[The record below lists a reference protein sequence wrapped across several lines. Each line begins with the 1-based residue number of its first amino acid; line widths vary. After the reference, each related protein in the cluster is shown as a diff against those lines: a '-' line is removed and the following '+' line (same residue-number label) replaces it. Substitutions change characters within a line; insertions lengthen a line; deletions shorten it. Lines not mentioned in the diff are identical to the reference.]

1 MFKAS
6 VISAIGALAKL
17 IAGFVLIKLIALIL
31 GPDGLGLMGQFMS
44 LSNIMILLAG
54 GGISTG
60 IIKYVAEY
68 LKEQKTLSVFI
79 GSVSLYAIISSIILL
94 FIGLC
99 FAPQIGFFLFSTN
112 EFDWLVRLLFIL
124 QFGIAL
130 NNILLSWVSGHK
142 DIIGTNI
149 INVSGTFFSLL
160 LLVPLSY
167 FFDTKGLLA
176 GLAIVPAAP
185 VIVSLIYV
193 YKKYPHVFLWLKPT
207 FNNNHFFKLSRF
219 SLMLITTV
227 ICMPLVQ
234 MLLRNDLVEVSNW
247 DVAGYWQAAIRL
259 SDAYLLFINMVLA
272 NYYMPRLS
280 EIGKGRE
287 QIITVWRSM
296 LIMLPIV
303 IVLTS
308 SIWLLR
314 DFLVPLLFSNKFIPA
329 YEFIYYQLIG
339 DIFKMTTYV
348 IGYLVIANAMT
359 KLSIAGDLCQ
369 AVLFYFIAQYF
380 ISKNGAIGVAEG
392 YAITYAFYFSL
403 ILLIFSCYSLN
414 ELRKSR

>member
-1 MFKAS
+1 
-6 VISAIGALAKL
+6 
-17 IAGFVLIKLIALIL
+17 
-31 GPDGLGLMGQFMS
+31 
-44 LSNIMILLAG
+44 
-54 GGISTG
+54 
-60 IIKYVAEY
+60 
-68 LKEQKTLSVFI
+68 
-79 GSVSLYAIISSIILL
+79 
-94 FIGLC
+94 
-99 FAPQIGFFLFSTN
+99 
-112 EFDWLVRLLFIL
+112 
-124 QFGIAL
+124 
-130 NNILLSWVSGHK
+130 
-142 DIIGTNI
+142 
-149 INVSGTFFSLL
+149 
-160 LLVPLSY
+160 
-167 FFDTKGLLA
+167 
-176 GLAIVPAAP
+176 
-185 VIVSLIYV
+185 
-193 YKKYPHVFLWLKPT
+193 
-207 FNNNHFFKLSRF
+207 
-219 SLMLITTV
+219 
-227 ICMPLVQ
+227 
-234 MLLRNDLVEVSNW
+234 
-247 DVAGYWQAAIRL
+247 
-259 SDAYLLFINMVLA
+259 
-272 NYYMPRLS
+272 
-280 EIGKGRE
+280 
-287 QIITVWRSM
+287 M

>member
-94 FIGLC
+94 FIGLF

-185 VIVSLIYV
+185 VIISLIYV

-359 KLSIAGDLCQ
+359 KLSIAGDLSQ